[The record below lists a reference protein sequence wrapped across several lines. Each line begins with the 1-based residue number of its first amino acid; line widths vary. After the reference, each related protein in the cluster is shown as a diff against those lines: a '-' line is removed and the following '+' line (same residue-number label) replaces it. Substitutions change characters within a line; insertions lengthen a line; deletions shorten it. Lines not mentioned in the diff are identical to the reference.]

1 MMIDEADLDGDHE
14 ISFRGTRPQSPIL
27 LNTIEQTFV
36 LLPFSLVQSLR
47 R

>member
-14 ISFRGTRPQSPIL
+14 ISFRGTRPQSPIVLARLNKL
-27 LNTIEQTFV
+27 LSLCHFC
-36 LLPFSLVQSLR
+36 LVQSLR